1 MSAASDAGNAL
12 PVGLN
17 FVLLHVRSP
26 VFRVCVCF
34 TQVSEGLADLF
45 PRLLA
50 DLLVPAAAGAKG
62 GDDEKQAESHMSD
75 KAVRFVLSHDCCVQ
89 QALCFVCQRSRFSSA
104 I

>member
-1 MSAASDAGNAL
+1 M
-12 PVGLN
+12 
-17 FVLLHVRSP
+17 
-26 VFRVCVCF
+26 CF
-34 TQVSEGLADLF
+34 SQVSEGIAELF

-75 KAVRFVLSHDCCVQ
+75 KAVRVAILFLFCLLAVAFNRHC
-89 QALCFVCQRSRFSSA
+89 ACQSPRFPSA